1 MLIDFRVIPL
11 VNTGRVVAVRTLDGV
26 IVSPD
31 EPMIGIE
38 ARMTERNLLVVQG
51 GGPTQVLNATLAA
64 IVEEAQA
71 QSQHARDQFDRIYGA
86 MKGIHGLLKGGV
98 ADLNQL
104 SPADLTLLRVSPGA
118 ALGSSRAKLSEADLA
133 QLLEF
138 LRRNHVRD
146 LLFLGG
152 NGTMRGAE
160 SVSRFC
166 AERDYDVR
174 VLGVPKTVDNDIAM
188 TDRCPGYASAARYI
202 AQSTRDLGA
211 DVRSLPQPVSIL
223 ETMGRSVGWLA
234 AAAAAGKLDEC
245 DAPHL
250 VYLPERAFEM
260 DAFLADLDRAVSAEG
275 WAVVVVAEGIRDAQG
290 RYVYQVDNPAQSDPL
305 QRPITGGVA
314 QFLAEAVA
322 RNLKIRCRSEKP
334 GLLGRSS
341 MLHASEQ
348 DRKDAELVGCGA
360 VRGLLAGET
369 EKMVSLLPLDAR
381 SETGYE
387 FVPLEKAA
395 EAERP
400 IPAEWIGDDAIPVK
414 DTFFQ
419 YLRPLMGE
427 LLPYCTAL
435 HQ

>member
-1 MLIDFRVIPL
+1 M
-11 VNTGRVVAVRTLDGV
+11 VVAIR
-26 IVSPD
+26 
-31 EPMIGIE
+31 IE

-64 IVEEAQA
+64 IVEEARA
-71 QSQHARDQFDRIYGA
+71 QGGFRNIYGA
-86 MKGIHGLLKGGV
+86 RKGIHGLLRGGV
-98 ADLNQL
+98 TDLNRL
-104 SPADLTLLRVSPGA
+104 SASDLDLLRVSPGA
-118 ALGSSRAKLSEADLA
+118 ALGSSRAKASEDDLT
-133 QLLEF
+133 QLLDY
-138 LRRNHVRD
+138 LKRNNVHD
-146 LLFLGG
+146 LLLLGG
-152 NGTMRGAE
+152 NGTMRGADQ
-160 SVSRFC
+160 VSRFC
-166 AERDYDVR
+166 AGRGFSVR
-174 VLGVPKTVDNDIAM
+174 VLGVPKTVDNDITM

-202 AQSTRDLGA
+202 AQATRDLGT

-250 VYLPERAFEM
+250 VYLPERAFAM
-260 DAFLADLDRAVSAEG
+260 DRFLADLDRVVTAQG

-290 RYVYQVDNPAQSDPL
+290 RYVYQVEDPTQSDPL
-305 QRPITGGVA
+305 KRPITGGVA
-314 QFLAEAVA
+314 QFLAESVA

-334 GLLGRSS
+334 GLLGRAS

-348 DRKDAELVGCGA
+348 DRKDAELVGRAA

-369 EKMVSLLPLDAR
+369 GKMVALLPLNAKT
-381 SETGYE
+381 ETGCA
-387 FVPLEKAA
+387 FIPLEKVA

-400 IPAEWIGDDAIPVK
+400 IPREWIGDCAIPVK
-414 DTFFQ
+414 EKFFD

-427 LLPYCTAL
+427 LASYSTVL

>member
-1 MLIDFRVIPL
+1 
-11 VNTGRVVAVRTLDGV
+11 
-26 IVSPD
+26 
-31 EPMIGIE
+31 
-38 ARMTERNLLVVQG
+38 MTERNLLVVQG

-64 IVEEAQA
+64 IVEQTRAQGEF
-71 QSQHARDQFDRIYGA
+71 ARVYGA
-86 MKGIHGLLKGGV
+86 RKGIHGLLQDGV
-98 ADLNQL
+98 ADLGQL
-104 SPADLTLLRVSPGA
+104 SAADLALLRVSPGA
-118 ALGSSRAKLSEADLA
+118 ALGSSRARPSGDDLA
-133 QLLEF
+133 GLVDYLQ
-138 LRRNHVRD
+138 RNHVHD

-160 SVSRFC
+160 RVSRFC
-166 AERDYDVR
+166 TERNFSVR

-202 AQSTRDLGA
+202 AQSTRDLGT

-234 AAAAAGKLDEC
+234 AAAAAGKLDEH

-250 VYLPERAFEM
+250 VYLPERAFAM
-260 DAFLADLDRAVSAEG
+260 DAFLADLDRLVTAQG
-275 WAVVVVAEGIRDAQG
+275 WAIVVVAEGIRDAQG
-290 RYVYQVDNPAQSDPL
+290 RYVYQVEDPTQSDPL
-305 QRPITGGVA
+305 KRPITGGVA
-314 QFLAEAVA
+314 QFVAEAVA

-334 GLLGRSS
+334 GLLGRASA
-341 MLHASEQ
+341 LHASEQ
-348 DRKDAELVGCGA
+348 DRKDADLVGRAA

-369 EKMVSLLPLDAR
+369 EKMVSLLPLHAQ

-387 FVPLEKAA
+387 FVPLDKVA

-400 IPAEWIGDDAIPVK
+400 IPREWIGDGPIPVK
-414 DTFFQ
+414 DGFFE

-427 LLPYCTAL
+427 LVPYCTAL